1 MTMTRTVMHTPDSKP
16 HPLLAYGT
24 RGGPTTYQQEK
35 TEAKAKLFNKIKT
48 LCLTQT
54 PDTVQPPTDKQH
66 ITCPFYFVST
76 KPRGKVPFGRLPV

>member
-35 TEAKAKLFNKIKT
+35 TEAKA
-48 LCLTQT
+48 
-54 PDTVQPPTDKQH
+54 
-66 ITCPFYFVST
+66 
-76 KPRGKVPFGRLPV
+76 